1 MPPVSIIV
9 PIYNSEDTIGDCI
22 RSIVDQSFADI
33 EIILVNDGSTDG
45 SQQIC
50 DEYAQKD
57 ARIRVFFQE
66 NRGRSVARM
75 NGFIHST
82 GEWITFVDSDD
93 TLPRN
98 AIELLYGKA
107 NDNTDIVFGNGYSLP
122 NEKRTVI
129 PIDDFRPGYLG
140 EACIVGHCFQNMP
153 LMFRETY
160 TMVKTIYSGY
170 E

>member
-33 EIILVNDGSTDG
+33 EIILVNDGSIDG

-66 NRGRSVARM
+66 NKGRSFMLPSRWM
-75 NGFIHST
+75 RKLST
-82 GEWITFVDSDD
+82 SIGSVI
-93 TLPRN
+93 RN
-98 AIELLYGKA
+98 I
-107 NDNTDIVFGNGYSLP
+107 
-122 NEKRTVI
+122 
-129 PIDDFRPGYLG
+129 
-140 EACIVGHCFQNMP
+140 
-153 LMFRETY
+153 
-160 TMVKTIYSGY
+160 
-170 E
+170 